1 LTEVE
6 APTQSL
12 EREKSWNSN
21 SKFFYIGQ
29 QTFLRVR
36 TQNSWSLTLP
46 NWNLTPRTKNLF
58 DITG

>member
-21 SKFFYIGQ
+21 SNFFYIGQ

-36 TQNSWSLTLP
+36 RSKE
-46 NWNLTPRTKNLF
+46 NL
-58 DITG
+58 

>member
-21 SKFFYIGQ
+21 SNFF
-29 QTFLRVR
+29 
-36 TQNSWSLTLP
+36 TLVS
-46 NWNLTPRTKNLF
+46 KLF
-58 DITG
+58 